1 MNITCAIIDDEPLA
15 LELLENYVSR
25 VPFLKLTGKYTS
37 AIEALAR
44 IKEDGT
50 QLLFLDIQMPDLNG
64 LEFSRI
70 IDSSTKVVF
79 TTAFSEYAIESY
91 RSQAL
96 DYLLKPINFT
106 DFMNAANK
114 ALKWFELQKKA
125 ESAQK
130 HEESDKIYVRSE
142 HKLIAVALDEIIY
155 IEALKDYVMIYIV
168 GRKTPIYTI
177 TTMQSLAQ
185 TLPAD
190 RFMRIHRSHIIALD
204 KISVLEGDTVIV
216 GNKHLSVSRPYR
228 PALLEYLGKK
238 NREVKTHFNKQYQTY
253 CPKKS
258 LSLPLQ
264 QKTWK
269 SCLRLFLQTM
279 NARRY

>member
-1 MNITCAIIDDEPLA
+1 
-15 LELLENYVSR
+15 
-25 VPFLKLTGKYTS
+25 
-37 AIEALAR
+37 
-44 IKEDGT
+44 
-50 QLLFLDIQMPDLNG
+50 
-64 LEFSRI
+64 
-70 IDSSTKVVF
+70 
-79 TTAFSEYAIESY
+79 
-91 RSQAL
+91 
-96 DYLLKPINFT
+96 
-106 DFMNAANK
+106 MNAANK

-130 HEESDKIYVRSE
+130 YEESDKIYVRSE

-216 GNKHLSVSRPYR
+216 GNKHLSLSRPYR
-228 PALLEYLGKK
+228 PALLEYLGEKT
-238 NREVKTHFNKQYQTY
+238 VK
-253 CPKKS
+253 
-258 LSLPLQ
+258 
-264 QKTWK
+264 
-269 SCLRLFLQTM
+269 
-279 NARRY
+279 

>member
-114 ALKWFELQKKA
+114 ALKWFEIQKKA

-168 GRKTPIYTI
+168 GRKTPIYTN
-177 TTMQSLAQ
+177 TSCRQVHANTSL
-185 TLPAD
+185 
-190 RFMRIHRSHIIALD
+190 
-204 KISVLEGDTVIV
+204 
-216 GNKHLSVSRPYR
+216 
-228 PALLEYLGKK
+228 
-238 NREVKTHFNKQYQTY
+238 TY
-253 CPKKS
+253 YCTR
-258 LSLPLQ
+258 Q
-264 QKTWK
+264 NF
-269 SCLRLFLQTM
+269 C
-279 NARRY
+279 A

>member
-155 IEALKDYVMIYIV
+155 PKS
-168 GRKTPIYTI
+168 RK
-177 TTMQSLAQ
+177 QSQ
-185 TLPAD
+185 WQ
-190 RFMRIHRSHIIALD
+190 S
-204 KISVLEGDTVIV
+204 
-216 GNKHLSVSRPYR
+216 
-228 PALLEYLGKK
+228 
-238 NREVKTHFNKQYQTY
+238 Q
-253 CPKKS
+253 
-258 LSLPLQ
+258 LQ
-264 QKTWK
+264 
-269 SCLRLFLQTM
+269 
-279 NARRY
+279 

>member
-1 MNITCAIIDDEPLA
+1 MTMNITCAIIDDEPLA

-155 IEALKDYVMIYIV
+155 IEALKDYVMIYILS
-168 GRKTPIYTI
+168 GAKHLFIQLQRC
-177 TTMQSLAQ
+177 S
-185 TLPAD
+185 
-190 RFMRIHRSHIIALD
+190 RSHKHFLPTGSCEYIAH
-204 KISVLEGDTVIV
+204 I
-216 GNKHLSVSRPYR
+216 
-228 PALLEYLGKK
+228 LLHSTKFL
-238 NREVKTHFNKQYQTY
+238 
-253 CPKKS
+253 
-258 LSLPLQ
+258 
-264 QKTWK
+264 
-269 SCLRLFLQTM
+269 CLKATQLL
-279 NARRY
+279 

>member
-25 VPFLKLTGKYTS
+25 VPFLKFTGKYTS

-125 ESAQK
+125 ESAHK

-228 PALLEYLGKK
+228 PALLEYLGEKT
-238 NREVKTHFNKQYQTY
+238 VK
-253 CPKKS
+253 
-258 LSLPLQ
+258 
-264 QKTWK
+264 
-269 SCLRLFLQTM
+269 
-279 NARRY
+279 